1 MVPQGGEV
9 QFLADVL
16 HHGVVLAAF
25 GVGVLHQVGGLPGAL
40 HLLDDPAG
48 NQIHHRGGPGEVQVL
63 AAVQQGRAGRPHMDL
78 PGAALVQELRGL
90 PQLGAPDDGVV
101 DEQQAPVLDELVDR
115 DKLHLGNEVPLALHG
130 GHEGAGPG
138 GRVLDKGPGEGDA
151 ALVGVAD
158 GVGRAGIGHTGH
170 GVGMGVIP
178 AGQHGA
184 AVIAHLLHA
193 DPLVG
198 GGGVAVVHPQEGA
211 DFHVL
216 AGLYQGLYALWG
228 DNGNLPGAQLPQGG
242 VAQVQIG
249 KALKGDAVGVLLL
262 AKGHRGA
269 AQLVPGGQ
277 NALGRHDKHGH
288 GAVDDLLGILDALD
302 EVLLLV
308 DDRGHQLR
316 GVHIAAAHLQKVGVP
331 AFEQLLHNLV
341 GVVDFAHGHNGVGA
355 MVRPHNQ
362 GLGLVVGDA
371 PNAQMALHAGHVLV
385 ELGAE
390 GRVFNVVDGAV
401 KALCRVVNRH
411 AGTAGA

>member
-1 MVPQGGEV
+1 M
-9 QFLADVL
+9 
-16 HHGVVLAAF
+16 
-25 GVGVLHQVGGLPGAL
+25 
-40 HLLDDPAG
+40 
-48 NQIHHRGGPGEVQVL
+48 
-63 AAVQQGRAGRPHMDL
+63 
-78 PGAALVQELRGL
+78 
-90 PQLGAPDDGVV
+90 
-101 DEQQAPVLDELVDR
+101 
-115 DKLHLGNEVPLALHG
+115 
-130 GHEGAGPG
+130 
-138 GRVLDKGPGEGDA
+138 
-151 ALVGVAD
+151 
-158 GVGRAGIGHTGH
+158 
-170 GVGMGVIP
+170 
-178 AGQHGA
+178 
-184 AVIAHLLHA
+184 
-193 DPLVG
+193 
-198 GGGVAVVHPQEGA
+198 
-211 DFHVL
+211 
-216 AGLYQGLYALWG
+216 
-228 DNGNLPGAQLPQGG
+228 
-242 VAQVQIG
+242 
-249 KALKGDAVGVLLL
+249 

-288 GAVDDLLGILDALD
+288 RAVDDLLGILDTFD

-331 AFEQLLHNLV
+331 AFEQLLHDLV